1 MKAYDIF
8 PMHFLVKIVDFFGL
22 FRQIKD
28 VREDCEKMGKTP
40 FAMVRNVLLLTM
52 MKNMPAA
59 ILGLSLVG
67 ALAEAAAPIPGGQP
81 PRMTPDQALQIL
93 MGNGFMARPYYNGV
107 PDPEVVRQ
115 VDSRTRMRAMIN
127 AKLNS
132 LVIPKIDQLW
142 DFTMEEAIESLE
154 AAFKKHDPEGV
165 GFQLHINP
173 YVDPG
178 GVPIQNGGAGGGVG
192 GGAVGGGPGGGM
204 AIDPTTGL
212 PIGGGL
218 GEGLGGGAPQI
229 DPTTGLP
236 IGAGVGAGVG
246 GGLPGMG
253 GGLPGVGGGLP
264 GMGGGLPGMGGG
276 GAEGGAAFDSTTVK
290 VRGLKKEL
298 VNLTAKQ
305 ILDIVTM
312 SFDSPI
318 QYIVTDQGIMFLQQK
333 KEYQGTITRVYQL
346 NLSMRSL
353 AMMGIATPQLG
364 NGNNGPGGGGGEF
377 GGGGGE
383 FGGGG
388 GEFGGGGE
396 PGGGFGGGAEPG
408 MGGGMPP
415 IQKATSGGF
424 GSSYRPFSNLN
435 RFAPA
440 TSGNQRFNRFTPGYG
455 PSRSRGRQ

>member
-1 MKAYDIF
+1 
-8 PMHFLVKIVDFFGL
+8 
-22 FRQIKD
+22 
-28 VREDCEKMGKTP
+28 MGKNP
-40 FAMVRNVLLLTM
+40 FGMVRNVLLLTM

-59 ILGLSLVG
+59 ILGLSLIG
-67 ALAEAAAPIPGGQP
+67 AIAEAAAPIPGGQP

-93 MGNGFMARPYYNGV
+93 MGNGFMARTYYNGV
-107 PDPEVVRQ
+107 PDPVVVRQ

-127 AKLNS
+127 AKLNT
-132 LVIPKIDQLW
+132 LRVPAINPLY

-154 AAFKKHDPEGV
+154 AAFKKADPEGV

-178 GVPIQNGGAGGGVG
+178 GVPLQTTPGTGGGAPGGGVT
-192 GGAVGGGPGGGM
+192 GPGGGM
-204 AIDPTTGL
+204 NIDPTTGL
-212 PIGGGL
+212 PIGIGGP
-218 GEGLGGGAPQI
+218 GGGSGGGAPQI

-236 IGAGVGAGVG
+236 IGGGVGAGG
-246 GGLPGMG
+246 GV
-253 GGLPGVGGGLP
+253 GVGGGLP

-276 GAEGGAAFDSTTVK
+276 LPGMGGGLPGMGGGLPGMGGSFPSAGAFDQTTVK
-290 VRGLKKEL
+290 VRGLKKGL
-298 VNLTAKQ
+298 LNLTAKQ

-333 KEYQGTITRVYQL
+333 PELAGTMTRIYQL
-346 NLSMRSL
+346 NLNMRSL
-353 AMMGIATPQLG
+353 AMMGIATPQLTAPNNG
-364 NGNNGPGGGGGEF
+364 NGQGGGQNGGSGGGQSGGFGGGPGGGQ
-377 GGGGGE
+377 
-383 FGGGG
+383 
-388 GEFGGGGE
+388 
-396 PGGGFGGGAEPG
+396 GGGFGGGPGGGAGGGYPGGGPG
-408 MGGGMPP
+408 MGGEGL
-415 IQKATSGGF
+415 QKVTTGGF